1 MNCANLPQVMVSMAQ
16 NRSLPVVLRAV
27 VEGLSQCQN
36 VVLARIWLIKPGDI
50 CAECRFR
57 SECPDQTRC
66 LHLVASAGHADDPK
80 KDYMRLDGGF
90 RRFPM
95 GVRKIGR
102 VGQT

>member
-27 VEGLSQCQN
+27 VKGLSQCPN
-36 VVLARIWLIKPGDI
+36 VILARIWLIKPGDI

-57 SECPDQTRC
+57 SECPDQSRC
-66 LHLVASAGHADDPK
+66 LHLVASAGNSGSPK
-80 KDYMRLDGGF
+80 NLYTGLNGGF

-95 GVRKIGR
+95 GVRKIGH
-102 VGQT
+102 VAQ